1 MMISGTGGWEGHCGI
16 YGVTPTNVNEN
27 NEMYGTS
34 LMLFSGQGFIT
45 KHSTVRAALG
55 GYTPLK
61 DIGYNNYE
69 KLNGINPAGQ
79 PEMKYM
85 WIPNTE
91 NDVGE

>member
-1 MMISGTGGWEGHCGI
+1 MTTPHKVLHYDREN
-16 YGVTPTNVNEN
+16 YGNSLVLYDGRSYADSYYSVT
-27 NEMYGTS
+27 Y
-34 LMLFSGQGFIT
+34 QI
-45 KHSTVRAALG
+45 G

-69 KLNGINPAGQ
+69 KLNGINPGGQ

>member
-1 MMISGTGGWEGHCGI
+1 MTTPHKVPYNDREY
-16 YGVTPTNVNEN
+16 YGN
-27 NEMYGTS
+27 S
-34 LMLFSGQGFIT
+34 LMIYDG
-45 KHSTVRAALG
+45 RAAADSWYSMNYQIG

-61 DIGYNNYE
+61 DIGYNNIE
-69 KLNGINPAGQ
+69 KLNGINPDGQ